1 MQNNKEKSERERG
14 KKMNKLSANRGK
26 QSKVTQPLMSVLQCY
41 TMMKQSYLEMNHTT
55 TCMFLSLCFAALD
68 QE

>member
-1 MQNNKEKSERERG
+1 
-14 KKMNKLSANRGK
+14 MNKLSANRGK